1 MQEILISEFKA
12 KCIAILKRVQM
23 TREPVLVTRRGK
35 PVARIE
41 PIPEEAMTRRLGTL
55 RGRMTIHGDI
65 VTENAGDEWEVLH
78 GPSS

>member
-23 TREPVLVTRRGK
+23 TREPVVITRRGK
-35 PVARIE
+35 PVARVE
-41 PIPEEAMTRRLGTL
+41 PIPEEAMTRRLGAL

-65 VTENAGDEWEVLH
+65 VEDSAGGEWEILH
-78 GPSS
+78 GPAA